1 LFDDSIASSSPE
13 VSSSKPWEEN
23 ALAPFD
29 RNALSRAGKI
39 SFAFGIESAYDFR
52 KVERGFGLSVQFP
65 GVIGKKY
72 LLLLGLSVSGM
83 ILFAVF
89 GGRGLMQIYQL
100 KEESNRIQVTN
111 ARLQEENRKL
121 TEKINLL
128 RNNKEEVE
136 KVAREE
142 LGLVKKGEIIYQ
154 FEK

>member
-1 LFDDSIASSSPE
+1 LVHPLQRLLPQTLGRKCVRLLI
-13 VSSSKPWEEN
+13 KKG
-23 ALAPFD
+23 
-29 RNALSRAGKI
+29 LSRAAEI
-39 SFAFGIESAYDFR
+39 SFAFGIENAYDFR
-52 KVERGFGLSVQFP
+52 KVERRFGPSMQFP

-100 KEESNRIQVTN
+100 KEESKRVQGTN

-121 TEKINLL
+121 TEKINRL
-128 RNNKEEVE
+128 RNSKEEVE
-136 KVAREE
+136 KVARDE
-142 LGLVKKGEIIYQ
+142 LGLVKKGEIVYQ